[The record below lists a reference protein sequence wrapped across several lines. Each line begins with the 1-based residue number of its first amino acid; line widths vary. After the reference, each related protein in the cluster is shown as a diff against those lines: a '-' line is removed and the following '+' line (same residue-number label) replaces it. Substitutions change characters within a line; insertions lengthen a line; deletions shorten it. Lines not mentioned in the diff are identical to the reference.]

1 MPDATGPGSL
11 QTAARAAADKKAFQ
25 IVGLEVGELTAAAD
39 KKAFQI
45 VGLEVGE
52 LTSYTDSLLICSGAS
67 DRQVAAIAGEV
78 QRQLK
83 DAGRRPLHVEGES
96 HADWVL
102 LDYGDFVVHVF
113 TEERRTYYG
122 RPSFG
127 ESIRGSDRDL
137 SEAR

>member
-1 MPDATGPGSL
+1 MMRDLEGLGPL

-25 IVGLEVGELTAAAD
+25 IVGLEVGD
-39 KKAFQI
+39 
-45 VGLEVGE
+45 

-67 DRQVAAIAGEV
+67 DRQVAAIADEV

-122 RPSFG
+122 LDGLWGDAPKLEADTLGIG
-127 ESIRGSDRDL
+127 ETEL
-137 SEAR
+137 P

>member
-1 MPDATGPGSL
+1 MMRDSEDLGSL

-25 IVGLEVGELTAAAD
+25 IVGLEVGD
-39 KKAFQI
+39 
-45 VGLEVGE
+45 

-67 DRQVAAIAGEV
+67 DRQVAAIADEV

-122 RPSFG
+122 LDGLWGDAPKLEADALGIG
-127 ESIRGSDRDL
+127 EIEL
-137 SEAR
+137 T

>member
-1 MPDATGPGSL
+1 MRDTKDLDPL

-25 IVGLEVGELTAAAD
+25 IVGFEVGN
-39 KKAFQI
+39 
-45 VGLEVGE
+45 

-67 DRQVAAIAGEV
+67 DRQVAAIADEV

-102 LDYGDFVVHVF
+102 LDYGEFVVHVF

-122 RPSFG
+122 LDGLWGDAPKLEADALGIG
-127 ESIRGSDRDL
+127 EI
-137 SEAR
+137 EVT

>member
-1 MPDATGPGSL
+1 MSDATGSGSL
-11 QTAARAAADKKAFQ
+11 QTAARAAAEKKAFQ
-25 IVGLEVGELTAAAD
+25 IVGLEVGD
-39 KKAFQI
+39 
-45 VGLEVGE
+45 

-122 RPSFG
+122 LDNLWGDAPRLESDDLGIG
-127 ESIRGSDRDL
+127 EA
-137 SEAR
+137 EFT

>member
-1 MPDATGPGSL
+1 MRDAEDLGSL

-25 IVGLEVGELTAAAD
+25 IVGLEVRD
-39 KKAFQI
+39 
-45 VGLEVGE
+45 

-83 DAGRRPLHVEGES
+83 DTGRRPLHVEGES
-96 HADWVL
+96 RADWVL

-122 RPSFG
+122 LDNLWGDAPKLGADDLGVG
-127 ESIRGSDRDL
+127 EAKD
-137 SEAR
+137 A

>member
-1 MPDATGPGSL
+1 MPDAKDPGSL

-25 IVGLEVGELTAAAD
+25 IVGLEVGD
-39 KKAFQI
+39 
-45 VGLEVGE
+45 

-83 DAGRRPLHVEGES
+83 EAGRQPLHVEGES

-122 RPSFG
+122 LDNLWGDAPRLEADDLGIG
-127 ESIRGSDRDL
+127 EA
-137 SEAR
+137 EFT